1 MPHRCRLLR
10 RRTAWEPSHPSHRAG
25 GLAISTSESLPTF
38 EVEDRILTRL
48 ILGHNPF
55 LGYSYIS
62 RARSIEYQERFADF
76 GPIRDIIVAAIGVGV
91 RSMMLSTGH
100 ERSESIA
107 RAIQAAQEQTGVR
120 MTNLVIIGPDFRDH
134 LDFLRRVQCNVCL
147 IHGQRTDS
155 YFQRAQGTFSSEFT
169 DLTAAIRA
177 EGFVPGM
184 SSHNG
189 GETIPLAEEY
199 DVAVVNTPI
208 NKIAWRMCP
217 CVEQVLATVRACSKK
232 VIAMKPL
239 AMGRVA
245 PAEGMDYIVGVPG
258 VDGVCVGIG
267 TPAEAEETFGLGIQ
281 ALTSCR

>member
-1 MPHRCRLLR
+1 MS
-10 RRTAWEPSHPSHRAG
+10 A
-25 GLAISTSESLPTF
+25 SEALPTF
-38 EVEDRILTRL
+38 QVEDRTFTRL

-55 LGYSYIS
+55 LGFSYIS
-62 RARSIEYQERFADF
+62 KARSIEYQERFSSF
-76 GPIRDIIVAAIGVGV
+76 EPIRDILVAAIGVGV
-91 RSMMLSTGH
+91 RSMMLSTGN
-100 ERSESIA
+100 ERSEFIA
-107 RAIQAAQEQTGVR
+107 RAIQAAQEQTGEQ
-120 MTNLVIIGPDFRDH
+120 MTNLVIIGPDFKDH
-134 LDFLRRVQCNVCL
+134 LDFLRRAECNVCL

-155 YFQRAQGTFSSEFT
+155 YSQRAQGTFSAEFT
-169 DLTAAIRA
+169 DLTRAIRA

-189 GETIPLAEEY
+189 GETIPLAEKY

-217 CVEQVLATVRACSKK
+217 CVEQVLATVRACTKK

-245 PAEGMDYIVGVPG
+245 PAEGMDYVFSVPG

-281 ALTSCR
+281 AMASCG